1 MRIRDAIAIVLSV
14 LLPGTGHIA
23 AGKPWKGVLI
33 FFLFGFALDGWLYSQ
48 AATVLPPEHTVLSI
62 PAVRNGSLAL
72 GIILWA
78 FAVCDTTALALRR
91 RRIVAK
97 ADVADGHV
105 RNALVAHLRRDPQ
118 AALNALRAALRIN
131 DQDPDAWFHLGV
143 AQAGLGQ
150 RRKARKAL
158 RQCIRYDHDGKWD
171 AQAQGQLDALAR
183 GRGTAGLPSRE
194 LAGVATRPAE
204 PAVAPPKPPSEE
216 AES

>member
-1 MRIRDAIAIVLSV
+1 MRIRDAIAIVLSM

-33 FFLFGFALDGWLYSQ
+33 FFLFGFALDGWIYSQ

-62 PAVRNGSLAL
+62 PAVRNCSLAL

-78 FAVCDTTALALRR
+78 FAVCDTAALALRH

-97 ADVADGHV
+97 AEVAEGHI
-105 RNALVAHLRRDPQ
+105 RNALIGHLRREPQ
-118 AALNALRAALRIN
+118 AALKALRAALRIN

-143 AQAGLGQ
+143 AYASLGQ
-150 RRKARKAL
+150 RRKARRAL
-158 RQCIRYDHDGKWD
+158 GQCIRYDHDGKWD
-171 AQAQGQLDALAR
+171 TQAQAQLEALAR
-183 GRGTAGLPSRE
+183 GGGTAGLSSRGLTGAE
-194 LAGVATRPAE
+194 TRSDKPTVPHPE
-204 PAVAPPKPPSEE
+204 PPSEE